1 MLSKDRR
8 HLRIKAFIICFTF
21 TLFTTLLGFFLSNL
35 FIKPVYKTDISLIIR
50 GDSNKTKNNG
60 DEYEDNILLFQKLAP
75 TYSEI
80 LKSRTVTQDVINKLN
95 LNINVRELQKSISI
109 SQKKN
114 SEFLIISVSAHSAKK
129 SVEIANQI
137 AISLKETSLKILR
150 EDFVNVLDEP
160 KLPSKSLNINIIVTT
175 IFSFLIGLFTSLAF
189 ILSFKKVTK
198 H

>member
-21 TLFTTLLGFFLSNL
+21 TLFSTLLGFFLSNL

-50 GDSNKTKNNG
+50 GDSKKTKNNG

-80 LKSRTVTQDVINKLN
+80 LKSRTVAEDVINKLN

-109 SQKKN
+109 SQKKD

-160 KLPSKSLNINIIVTT
+160 KLPSKSLSINIIVTT
-175 IFSFLIGLFTSLAF
+175 IFSFLIGLFISLAF
-189 ILSFKKVTK
+189 ILPYSKVTK